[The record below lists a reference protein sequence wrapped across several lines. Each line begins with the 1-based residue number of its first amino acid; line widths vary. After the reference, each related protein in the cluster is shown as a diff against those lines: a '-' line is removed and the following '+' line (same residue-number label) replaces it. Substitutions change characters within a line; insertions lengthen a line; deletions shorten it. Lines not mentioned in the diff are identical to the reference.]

1 MADVLVDAFYILSE
15 FLFLPVAV
23 SPASQRWLWLRL
35 ALAILLNTALM
46 GSGVL
51 LFVNGLGGPKWL
63 PLVGGAL
70 VIGVF
75 GFLLGYS
82 LRNFWRAYQASRTAK

>member
-1 MADVLVDAFYILSE
+1 
-15 FLFLPVAV
+15 
-23 SPASQRWLWLRL
+23 
-35 ALAILLNTALM
+35 M

-75 GFLLGYS
+75 GFLIGYS